1 MGSRLSDLDSVKRR
15 SEVCCLSC
23 DPCVQLEASD
33 HVIPSEDVM
42 GPRPATMHENS
53 LFGTK
58 SFISNRGSGYFHGSE
73 GSAFSLF

>member
-33 HVIPSEDVM
+33 HVIPSEARDLLFVCFQLLLV
-42 GPRPATMHENS
+42 GRRPHVTLGMTAPFFSSS
-53 LFGTK
+53 L
-58 SFISNRGSGYFHGSE
+58 N
-73 GSAFSLF
+73 